1 MTNPTEPCQPKVT
14 DALVSSSGLVRW
26 LHQHRDELQ
35 QRQQAGRISWRTL
48 ADVLQHEGV
57 KDDAGK
63 EPTADAIRR
72 AWYRVR
78 KTPLVPP
85 APVAPASLPDAG
97 LHNTKEDNGLHNTTV
112 LHNPESPPDPAPVK
126 SALSPIL
133 PEQRTRPRRT
143 MATLRGME
151 QAAPPTAPATQ
162 TTASKPE
169 PLNADDVLRD
179 LGIEP

>member
-85 APVAPASLPDAG
+85 APAAPASLPDS
-97 LHNTKEDNGLHNTTV
+97 GLHNTTV
-112 LHNPESPPDPAPVK
+112 LHNPEPAPDPAPAK

-133 PEQRTRPRRT
+133 PEQRSRPRRT
-143 MATLRGME
+143 MATLRGLE
-151 QAAPPTAPATQ
+151 QAAQPTTAPATHKPD
-162 TTASKPE
+162 TKPE
-169 PLNADDVLRD
+169 PFNADDVLRD